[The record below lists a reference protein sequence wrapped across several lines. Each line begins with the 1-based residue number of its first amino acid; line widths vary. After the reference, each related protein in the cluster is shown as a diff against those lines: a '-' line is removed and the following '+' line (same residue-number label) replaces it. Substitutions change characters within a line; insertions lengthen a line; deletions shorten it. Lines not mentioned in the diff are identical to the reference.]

1 MSTTASHPATNLPS
15 LIGTLAKRLSV
26 MGNGPA
32 AELRR
37 LQADADDR
45 WRSATFY
52 RLYADTISPL
62 HSGSGEHERH
72 WAMILAGLARL
83 QHAPGVRAGAT
94 LADNGFAERRFVRL
108 LDADDDHLPTE
119 LRATVS
125 FLAAKGAT
133 VNWTDLADLVLSQAT
148 DRRDLVRRTIAAAYY
163 RALAKTSAK
172 TSAAK
177 A

>member
-1 MSTTASHPATNLPS
+1 MSTTVPPPASSLPS
-15 LIGTLAKRLSV
+15 LIGTLAKRVSV

-32 AELRR
+32 ADLRR
-37 LQADADDR
+37 LRADADDR

-52 RLYADTISPL
+52 RLYTDTIAPQ
-62 HSGSGEHERH
+62 HSGGPEHEQN
-72 WAMILAGLARL
+72 WAMLLAGLARL
-83 QHAPGVRAGAT
+83 KHASGRNAGAT
-94 LADNGFAERRFVRL
+94 LADNGFSERRFVRL
-108 LDADDDHLPTE
+108 LDADDDHLPSE

-133 VNWTDLADLVLSQAT
+133 VNWIDLADLVLSQAT
-148 DRRDLVRRTIAAAYY
+148 DRRDAVRRTIAAAYY
-163 RALAKTSAK
+163 RALAKTS